1 MPFQALRWFV
11 SRQPGRVVAGW
22 LVAAV
27 LVALISPNL
36 TRLAAEGQA
45 RLVPSDAESERAKA
59 IIAQVWPDQ
68 WSESVFVAALHR
80 AGGLTDADRAFALAL
95 ANRFA
100 QPDRPAPILRVIGP
114 HSDPH
119 VAERLVSRDGTMQLV
134 LVPLSTS
141 FVAPV
146 TQEAVSRL
154 IGLAAPLPRPEGLE
168 LRWSGDAVVGRDYMN
183 DVQTSLDRAAIAT
196 VFLLLGVL
204 LFVYRSPLLAA
215 VPLITIGVGLVIA
228 RGVLGWLASVG
239 WEVSPLVELFLVVI
253 LFGCGTDFCLFLSWR
268 FGEHWN
274 PTNPAAAMRQT
285 LRTALEPIAT
295 SAGTVIVGL
304 SLMGTTR
311 FKLFS
316 STGPSVALG
325 LAITL
330 LACLTLTPALL
341 ILLAR
346 FRPRAFAWLT
356 RPSTGIWDDVGRF
369 VLARPV
375 LCWLGTLVAMLPF
388 AALGTQTRILQDLL
402 SEMPRQTEAVRT
414 FDLIAAK
421 FGPGSVAPLSLVIR
435 SGNDLS
441 SSEGLA
447 LLDDLSRLLSR
458 QRRLAEVRSA
468 TQPLGSPEPLEPARL
483 ASRLEAVNV
492 GFASMSAGAKNLSEG
507 LIQGAARLQTALQI
521 RRFTGVDLTG
531 SPAEAGQS
539 LLKGLAQASGAM
551 LGQRASPPPNAPP
564 QQVPTDT
571 PPDSTARGAE
581 PKAADPREQ
590 MLQDLLRAADGAKQ
604 IAEGAERA
612 QQEVTGILNDPVG
625 RRALDRLLVTPAT
638 VKDNP
643 QLSESFSAYLSP
655 DGKTARIDLVQADR
669 FFSTEAMEQ
678 VLAIRAR
685 VGDFLSEQD
694 EFPIESF
701 AITGANA
708 ESADVWAVT
717 QRDQIQTWMVVPVG
731 VFLILL
737 LALRDV
743 WACLNLVGTMLL
755 TYLFALGVTHLVFVT
770 CLGAEGLDWKVPL
783 FLFVLL
789 VAVGVDYNIFLMS
802 RLQQEARV
810 LGLRTGIRRAV
821 AQTGGLITSAA
832 AITASSFASFMTSP
846 LSSLRQL
853 GFALVVG
860 ITVDAVLVRPLLVP
874 CGHWLIYRGREQWR
888 RLRARAP
895 IFNPH
900 VGVAE

>member
-1 MPFQALRWFV
+1 MPLQALRWFV
-11 SRQPGRVVAGW
+11 SRHPGRVVAGW
-22 LVAAV
+22 LLAA
-27 LVALISPNL
+27 LVMFLVSPNL

-45 RLVPSDAESERAKA
+45 RLLPSDAESVRAKA
-59 IIAQVWPDQ
+59 IIREVWPDQ
-68 WSESVFVAALHR
+68 WYESVLVAALHR
-80 AGGLTDADRAFALAL
+80 PEGLTEADKDYARALARRL
-95 ANRFA
+95 E
-100 QPDRPAPILRVIGP
+100 QPERPEPVLRVVGP
-114 HSDPH
+114 DSDPH
-119 VAERLVSRDGTMQLV
+119 VAERLVSPDATMQL
-134 LVPLSTS
+134 LLIPLRTS

-146 TQEAVSRL
+146 THEAVSK
-154 IGLAAPLPRPEGLE
+154 IVQSASALPRPEGLE
-168 LRWSGDAVVGRDYMN
+168 LLWSGDAVVGKDYMH

-204 LFVYRSPLLAA
+204 LIVYRSPLLAA
-215 VPLITIGVGLVIA
+215 VPLITIGVGLAIA
-228 RGVLGWLASVG
+228 RGVLGWLARAG

-285 LRTALEPIAT
+285 LRSAFEPIVT

-325 LAITL
+325 LGLTL
-330 LACLTLTPALL
+330 LACLTLTPSLL

-375 LCWLGTLVAMLPF
+375 LCWLGTVIAMLPF
-388 AALGTQTRILQDLL
+388 AFIGTQTRILQDLL
-402 SEMPRQTEAVRT
+402 SEMPRQTQAVQT
-414 FDLIAAK
+414 FRQIAGK
-421 FGPGSVAPLSLVIR
+421 FGPGTVAPLSLVIR
-435 SGNDLS
+435 SGKDLG

-458 QRRLAEVRSA
+458 QRRLTEVRSA
-468 TQPLGSPEPLEPARL
+468 TQPLGSSEPLEPARL
-483 ASRLEAVNV
+483 ASRLKAVNE
-492 GFASMSAGAKNLSEG
+492 GFESMSEGAKNLSEG
-507 LIQGAARLQTALQI
+507 LVKGAARLQTALQI

-551 LGQRASPPPNAPP
+551 LGQRAAASNPPAQPADP
-564 QQVPTDT
+564 
-571 PPDSTARGAE
+571 PPDSTARGPDAK
-581 PKAADPREQ
+581 PVDPREQ
-590 MLQDLLRAADGAKQ
+590 MLQDLLKAADGAKQ
-604 IAEGAERA
+604 IAQGAEKA
-612 QQEVTGILNDPVG
+612 QDEVAGILNDPVG
-625 RRALDRLLVTPAT
+625 RRALDRLLITPAT
-638 VKDNP
+638 VRENP
-643 QLSESFSAYLSP
+643 ELRESFSAYLSP
-655 DGKTARIDLVQADR
+655 DGKVARIDLVQADR
-669 FFSTEAMEQ
+669 FFSTEAMDQ
-678 VLAIRAR
+678 VRAIRER
-685 VGDFLSEQD
+685 VGDFLAEQD
-694 EFPIESF
+694 DFPIEGF
-701 AITGANA
+701 AVTGANA

-717 QRDQIQTWMVVPVG
+717 QRDQIQTWIVVPLG

-770 CLGAEGLDWKVPL
+770 WLGAEGLDWKVPL

-802 RLQQEARV
+802 RLQREARA

-846 LSSLRQL
+846 LASLRQL

-860 ITVDAVLVRPLLVP
+860 ITVDAVLVRPILVP

-900 VGVAE
+900 VGVTE